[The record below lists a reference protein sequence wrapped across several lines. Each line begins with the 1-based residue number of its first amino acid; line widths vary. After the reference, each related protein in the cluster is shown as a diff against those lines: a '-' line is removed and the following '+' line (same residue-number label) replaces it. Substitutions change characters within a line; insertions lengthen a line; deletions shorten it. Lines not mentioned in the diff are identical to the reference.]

1 MGPGNAHLERIQ
13 AQGSNERSRGGNAET
28 AATDSLVDQSPE
40 VGGAGKTDRKRAAT
54 RAEGPR
60 KRQPTTRG
68 HEPWRHG
75 TAAREGKASKGM
87 RHRERSPTTEPPS
100 GSNGARHQKH
110 GEPHGRLQGAI
121 DLQGAER
128 SKPSESGGTTRAERV
143 WRLAPL
149 GRKAGFG
156 PPGSGRAAFVLAE
169 GRSLNPTRGVRTGPE
184 GPRGPEGEDKDRA
197 NRHVSLKERLG
208 HEIDMWSSDYPA
220 DRNPPQSFGKR
231 AEPAGKAKRPAGR
244 PADGEKPGLR
254 PRWTADGLQPS

>member
-1 MGPGNAHLERIQ
+1 
-13 AQGSNERSRGGNAET
+13 
-28 AATDSLVDQSPE
+28 
-40 VGGAGKTDRKRAAT
+40 
-54 RAEGPR
+54 
-60 KRQPTTRG
+60 
-68 HEPWRHG
+68 
-75 TAAREGKASKGM
+75 M
-87 RHRERSPTTEPPS
+87 RHRERSHTTEPLS

-128 SKPSESGGTTRAERV
+128 RKPSESGGTTRAERV
-143 WRLAPL
+143 WRLALP

-156 PPGSGRAAFVLAE
+156 PPGSGRTAFVLAE